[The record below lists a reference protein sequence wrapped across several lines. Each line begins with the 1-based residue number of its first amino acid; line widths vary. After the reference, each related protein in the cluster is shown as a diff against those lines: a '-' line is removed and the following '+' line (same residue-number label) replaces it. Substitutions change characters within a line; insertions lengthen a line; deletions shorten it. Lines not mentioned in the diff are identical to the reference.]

1 MHISRGRTGMKHQIK
16 RWLQWLLGMDNYLL
30 LFSWLSVK
38 RTINLGSDEELQHFS
53 KVLSGQK
60 GCIIDVG
67 ANIGNTTVPL
77 AIWNPASIVHA
88 FEPVPLNLNVLKKVI
103 GLYRIQNVVVRD
115 VALGESAGEIRM
127 VVPVEGKVLQQGLS
141 HVADSTESSQAEDLI
156 YTVKMHRLDD
166 IWDFSEGNNVIGIKI
181 DVENFELEFL
191 KGATAVI
198 RHYKPVVYCE
208 IWNNHKK
215 PTTMTLMANLG
226 YQCCIFRKGRLE
238 KDDGNDN
245 LNYFFLPGKVEA
257 PSGILH
263 S

>member
-1 MHISRGRTGMKHQIK
+1 MKHQIK
-16 RWLQWLLGMDNYLL
+16 RLLQWLLGMDNYLL

-38 RTINLGSDEELQHFS
+38 RTLNLGSDAELRHFS
-53 KVLSGQK
+53 QVLSGQR

-77 AIWNPASIVHA
+77 AIWNTASTVHA
-88 FEPVPLNLNVLKKVI
+88 FEPVPLNLNVLNKVI
-103 GLYRIQNVVVRD
+103 GLYRLQNIVVHN
-115 VALGESAGEIRM
+115 VALGESTGEINM
-127 VVPVEGKVLQQGLS
+127 VVPVEGRVLQQGLS
-141 HVADSTESSQAEDLI
+141 HVVGTTESSHAEGLT

-166 IWDFSEGNNVIGIKI
+166 IWAFSEGNNVIGIKI

-191 KGATAVI
+191 KGASAVI
-198 RHYKPVVYCE
+198 RHYRPVVYCE

-215 PTTMTLMANLG
+215 PITMALMASLG
-226 YQCCIFRKGRLE
+226 YQCYVFRNGKLE

-245 LNYFFLPGKVEA
+245 LNYFFLPDTAAA
-257 PSGILH
+257 PSGILQ